1 MTASAEAGIS
11 FMKSAD
17 KRILL
22 VLPEVFGAT
31 GGIQM
36 FCRSLCLAT
45 GRWALQNHASVDAL
59 VLNDNEAP
67 DSRYV
72 NGGFR
77 HFLPARKSKPR
88 LLAGYLKHVVPDPPD
103 LVIFGHISLAKL
115 AVLPGVR
122 LRKLCILTYGIE
134 VWRPPTMTERKALQR
149 ADAVLAISEYTRNE
163 ILKRNP
169 LPPEK
174 IKLIPPSL
182 DPFWLA
188 DSQPPATPISPVILT
203 VARMAKDEDY
213 KGVDSVIRSLPAVV
227 NQIGAVDYRIVGR
240 GDDVPRLKALA
251 KELGVS
257 QYVTFAG
264 ELSADALRE
273 QYRNCSLFVMPSER
287 EGFGIVFLEAMAY
300 GKAVIGGAHGGTPSV
315 VLDGETGL
323 LVERF
328 DIGGIADALVRVLRD
343 DGLRTRMGRSGHERL
358 LSVFTFQRFEADVAA
373 FLASVF

>member
-1 MTASAEAGIS
+1 
-11 FMKSAD
+11 MKAIE

-36 FCRSLCLAT
+36 FCRAMCLAT
-45 GRWALQNHASVDAL
+45 GRWAEQNDFSVDAL
-59 VLNDNEAP
+59 VLNDSEAP

-77 HFLPARKSKPR
+77 HFLPAAKSKPR
-88 LLAGYLKHVVPDPPD
+88 LLASYLKQVVPNPPD
-103 LVIFGHISLAKL
+103 LVVFGHISLAKL

-122 LRKLCILTYGIE
+122 LRRFWIVAHGIE
-134 VWRPPTMTERKALQR
+134 VWRPLTMTERNALQS
-149 ADAVLAISEYTRNE
+149 AHTVLAVSEYTRSE
-163 ILKRNP
+163 MLKRNA
-169 LPPEK
+169 LPPGK

-182 DPFWLA
+182 DPYWLA
-188 DSQPPATPISPVILT
+188 DPQPPAASVSPVILT

-213 KGVDSVIRSLPAVV
+213 KGVDSVIKSLPAVV
-227 NQIGAVDYRIVGR
+227 ERLGAVDYRIVGR

-251 KELGVS
+251 EQLGVS
-257 QYVTFAG
+257 QHVTFEG

-273 QYRNCSLFVMPSER
+273 QYRNCSLFVMPSEK

-315 VLDGETGL
+315 IKDGETGL
-323 LVERF
+323 LVERS
-328 DIGGIADALVRVLRD
+328 DVEGIADAIVRVLKD
-343 DGLRTRMGRSGHERL
+343 DALRTRLGRGGHERL
-358 LSVFTFQRFEADVAA
+358 LSMFTFQRFESDIDALLTSMV
-373 FLASVF
+373 

>member
-1 MTASAEAGIS
+1 
-11 FMKSAD
+11 MKSAK

-36 FCRSLCLAT
+36 FCRSLCLAA
-45 GRWALQNHASVDAL
+45 GRWAHQNNGSVDAL
-59 VLNDNEAP
+59 VLNDADAP

-77 HFLPARKSKPR
+77 HFRSAGKSKAK
-88 LLAGYLKHVVPDPPD
+88 LLASYLQHVVPDPPD
-103 LVIFGHISLAKL
+103 LVVFGHISLAKL
-115 AVLPGVR
+115 AVLPGIR

-134 VWRPPTMTERKALQR
+134 VWRPLAMAERKALQK
-149 ADAVLAISEYTRNE
+149 ADAVLAISEYTRSE

-174 IKLIPPSL
+174 IRLIPPSL
-182 DPFWLA
+182 DPYWLA
-188 DSQPPATPISPVILT
+188 DSQSPATAVPPVILT
-203 VARMAKDEDY
+203 VTRMAKDEDY

-227 NQIGAVDYRIVGR
+227 AQLGGAVDYRIVGR
-240 GDDVPRLKALA
+240 GDDVPRLEALA
-251 KELGVS
+251 KELSVS
-257 QYVTFAG
+257 RYVTFSG
-264 ELSADALRE
+264 ELTADALRE
-273 QYRNCSLFVMPSER
+273 QFRTCSLFVMPSEK

-315 VLDGETGL
+315 IQDGETGL

-328 DIGGIADALVRVLRD
+328 DIGGIADAIVRVLKD
-343 DGLRTRMGRSGHERL
+343 DGLRLRLGRGGRERL
-358 LSVFTFQRFEADVAA
+358 LSVFTFQRFDADIDA
-373 FLASVF
+373 FLTSVF

>member
-1 MTASAEAGIS
+1 
-11 FMKSAD
+11 MKSN

-45 GRWALQNHASVDAL
+45 GRWAQQNDASVDAL
-59 VLNDNEAP
+59 VLNDAEAP

-77 HFLPARKSKPR
+77 HFFSAAKSKPR
-88 LLAGYLKHVVPDPPD
+88 LLASYLKQVVPDPPD
-103 LVIFGHISLAKL
+103 LVVFGHISLAKL

-134 VWRPPTMTERKALQR
+134 VWRQLTMTERKALHR
-149 ADAVLAISEYTRNE
+149 ADAVLAISEYTRSE
-163 ILKRNP
+163 ILKRNT

-174 IKLIPPSL
+174 IRLIPPSL
-182 DPFWLA
+182 DPYWLA
-188 DSQPPATPISPVILT
+188 DSRPPATSISPVILT
-203 VARMAKDEDY
+203 VTRMAKDEDY

-227 NQIGAVDYRIVGR
+227 NQLGAVDYRIVGR

-251 KELGVS
+251 QEMGVS
-257 QYVTFAG
+257 RYVTFAG

-315 VLDGETGL
+315 IQDGETGL
-323 LVERF
+323 LVERA
-328 DIGGIADALVRVLRD
+328 DIGGIADAIVRVLED
-343 DGLRTRMGRSGHERL
+343 DGLRTRLGRSGHERL
-358 LSVFTFQRFEADVAA
+358 LSVFTFQRFEADVGA
-373 FLASVF
+373 FLTSVF